1 MGIIG
6 IATGDGVGKEIID
19 VVIPIIEK
27 VAEKYKVDIGFRDLI
42 IGGASIDRYG
52 TSLTEYTISSAKNC
66 DAVIVGAVGGDKNS
80 KWYEKPINDRPEMGL
95 LRLRKQMD
103 LYINL
108 RPVHFYKALA
118 DIACQ
123 EINTDFEVLLIRET
137 ASGVYFGEKN
147 TYFDNGIINASD
159 SLNYSEKEIE
169 RTAKRSI
176 EMAKSK
182 NSSLLCVDMAHIL
195 ETSRLWRMVLSAL
208 SYDTEVFIK
217 YMHADKCAEKL
228 IKSPSE
234 FSIILTDNLL
244 GDMLFGVLAGIQGSA
259 AMIPSAYLGD
269 TNFGIYESCGGPAI
283 DIEGK
288 DIANPL
294 GNILSAGLMF
304 EHSFNNKAASK
315 CIKKAVSKVLAEGY
329 RTMDMM
335 KGEGIPVGTSKMGD
349 LILKN
354 IE

>member
-6 IATGDGVGKEIID
+6 IAAGDGIGKEIMD
-19 VVIPIIEK
+19 VVIPIIER
-27 VAEKYKVDIGFRDLI
+27 VAEKYKIDIGFKDLI

-52 TSLTEYTISSAKNC
+52 TSLSEYTISSVKSC
-66 DAVIVGAVGGDKNS
+66 DAVIVGAVGGDKGS
-80 KWYEKPINDRPEMGL
+80 GWYEKPINDRPEMGL
-95 LRLRKQMD
+95 LRLIKQMD
-103 LYINL
+103 LYLNL

-118 DIACQ
+118 NIGCK
-123 EINTDFEVLLIRET
+123 EVSEDFEVLLIREA
-137 ASGVYFGEKN
+137 ASGLYFGEKN

-169 RTAKRSI
+169 RTAKRSL
-176 EMAKSK
+176 EMAKLK
-182 NSSLLCVDMAHIL
+182 NCSLLCVDMAHIL

-217 YMHADKCAEKL
+217 YMYADKCALNL
-228 IKSPSE
+228 IKNPSE
-234 FSIILTDNLL
+234 FDMILTDNLL

-269 TNFGIYESCGGPAI
+269 TGFGIYGSCGGPAI

-294 GNILSAGLMF
+294 GNILSVGLMF
-304 EHSFNNKAASK
+304 EHSFNNEAASE
-315 CIKKAVSKVLAEGY
+315 CIKNAVSQVLAKGY
-329 RTMDMM
+329 RTKDMM
-335 KGEGIPVGTSKMGD
+335 KENAVLVGTSKMGD
-349 LILKN
+349 LILEN